1 MGVREKVLNMKTLY
15 ILPLMIILL
24 LSLPSANCEAD
35 HKQEYEKRIEEYTI
49 QIEDNPQSAMNYYG
63 RGRIYLELGQYD
75 NAINDFNRSITIK
88 NNISIVYHALSRA
101 YIGRGRYSDALQ
113 AIENAIRIRPS
124 ITDYYQRAICYDNLK
139 MIPQAI
145 EDYTRFI
152 NSKPVLKSKD
162 DRLDL
167 PKEYF
172 NSHKRRAL
180 LYFQIQKFEKTVEDV
195 TEALNIYDK
204 DPMLYS
210 MRGHS
215 YYNLGKLDE
224 SLNDLEQSIK
234 VDSSYSF
241 SYVQIARVYAA
252 RGEKEKTEK
261 YVTRALKKGFS
272 DYEILYAMT
281 EIVDVLGK
289 ERIDALIA
297 RYSKKS

>member
-1 MGVREKVLNMKTLY
+1 MLNKNIIYNLSLLLVVLFPFPSLGCGNDHKNDYREKIGQYT
-15 ILPLMIILL
+15 
-24 LSLPSANCEAD
+24 
-35 HKQEYEKRIEEYTI
+35 EKIKE
-49 QIEDNPQSAMNYYG
+49 NPKNHWNYYN
-63 RGRIYLELGQYD
+63 RGGEYFHLRDFD
-75 NAINDFNRSITIK
+75 NAIADLK
-88 NNISIVYHALSRA
+88 QAVKLNNEMDMAYKALSHVYTAKGMHRE
-101 YIGRGRYSDALQ
+101 ALESINK
-113 AIENAIRIRPS
+113 AINIDPAI
-124 ITDYYQRAICYDNLK
+124 TYYYQRAICYDNLK

-272 DYEILYAMT
+272 DYEIFYAMT

>member
-1 MGVREKVLNMKTLY
+1 MMCDKLNRILATLLIILFTFPSFGCGIEREQNYKEKVKLYTEEIKKDPNNPLNYHMRGGMYYFLNEHDKA
-15 ILPLMIILL
+15 IKDFKKAI
-24 LSLPSANCEAD
+24 SLD
-35 HKQEYEKRIEEYTI
+35 
-49 QIEDNPQSAMNYYG
+49 
-63 RGRIYLELGQYD
+63 D
-75 NAINDFNRSITIK
+75 NASDFHAALSDVYRAKGQLEDALKSINEA
-88 NNISIVYHALSRA
+88 ISI
-101 YIGRGRYSDALQ
+101 DP
-113 AIENAIRIRPS
+113 AI
-124 ITDYYQRAICYDNLK
+124 TYYYQRAICYDNLK

-195 TEALNIYDK
+195 TEALKIYDK

-234 VDSSYSF
+234 IDSSYSF

-261 YVTRALKKGFS
+261 YVTRALKKGFT

-297 RYSKKS
+297 RYSKRE

>member
-1 MGVREKVLNMKTLY
+1 MLSKKTIY
-15 ILPLMIILL
+15 NISILL
-24 LSLPSANCEAD
+24 VLLFLFPSTSCGKDREN
-35 HKQEYEKRIEEYTI
+35 EYKERVEDCTEKIKE
-49 QIEDNPQSAMNYYG
+49 NPRSPWNYYD
-63 RGRIYLELGQYD
+63 RGRVYLELGQYD